1 MSPVRAS
8 LLPTLMH
15 FLAFTIQ
22 PAAGAAG
29 IISRMPL
36 PVAGRAALAHAEL
49 GRARTLPA
57 VAGLGGREQ
66 PRGSLARQRTQHHVQ
81 CRANCMAKANF

>member
-15 FLAFTIQ
+15 LLAFTIQ
-22 PAAGAAG
+22 PAAGAADA
-29 IISRMPL
+29 ISRMQL
-36 PVAGRAALAHAEL
+36 PVTGRTALVHSEL
-49 GRARTLPA
+49 SRARTLPA
-57 VAGLGGREQ
+57 VDDLDGREQ